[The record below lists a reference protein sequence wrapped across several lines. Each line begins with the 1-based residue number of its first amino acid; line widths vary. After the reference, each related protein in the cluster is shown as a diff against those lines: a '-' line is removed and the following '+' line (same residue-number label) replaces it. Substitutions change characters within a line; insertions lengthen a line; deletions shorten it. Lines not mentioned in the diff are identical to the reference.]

1 MTSSF
6 IFRHS
11 QATQAPADFAKQL
24 ATHAHFDFQNV
35 KNANTSWELV

>member
-6 IFRHS
+6 IFQPS
-11 QATQAPADFAKQL
+11 QAAQAPANFAVKL

-35 KNANTSWELV
+35 KNTNASWELV